1 MVARDSQ
8 QRNPM
13 KFIDLVNLIFYNL
26 SRRKGRVALT
36 AVGVIIGT
44 AAVVV
49 LVSLA
54 VGLQK
59 NATSQLYGIT
69 DLTSIEVYQGMSIKQ
84 GQMGASVVTSSGGGG
99 GGGKD
104 ANGIHYLTPTAIASI
119 SAIPNVERVVT
130 EDYFQGGADIV
141 FGKLHSNGTIIGVN
155 VADLADMG
163 LETTQGQ
170 TALDKGTAII
180 GSWIPKNF
188 YDPKA
193 RANDLAPTPPDL
205 LGQQLKFVFTKYTTD
220 GTPVLKTIS
229 VRIVGILKESR
240 GSSDSTIYMRMDD
253 ATALNEWMRGTRI
266 NRSKEGYS
274 MLLVKATDT
283 KSVLTI
289 ADTINKMG
297 FQANTAQSTVQ
308 SINSFFMVLQVIF
321 GGVGAIALLVAAIG
335 IANTMTMAILERT
348 KEIGLMKAIGAKN
361 KDIMSIFL
369 GEAAGIGFIGGLGGV
384 ILGWGA
390 SALLNIVALSYFAS
404 QASSGGSSMP
414 TMATSTPFWL
424 PLFALLFATVIG
436 LLSGLYPALRAA
448 TMVPVSALKYE

>member
-1 MVARDSQ
+1 
-8 QRNPM
+8 M
-13 KFIDLVNLIFYNL
+13 KFIDLVNLILYNL

-36 AVGVIIGT
+36 AVGVVIGT

-69 DLTSIEVYQGMSIKQ
+69 DLTSIEVYQGYGIKA
-84 GQMGASVVTSSGGGG
+84 GAVSSVRVMGGGSSSA
-99 GGGKD
+99 D
-104 ANGIHYLTPTAIASI
+104 NGIKYLTPTAIANI
-119 SAIPNVERVVT
+119 TALPNVKRVIT
-130 EDYFQGGADIV
+130 EDYFQGSSDVV
-141 FGKLHSNGTIIGVN
+141 FGKLHTYGNIMGVN
-155 VADLADMG
+155 VTDLTDMG
-163 LETTQGQ
+163 LEVTDGQ
-170 TALDKGTAII
+170 STLEKGTAII
-180 GSWIPKNF
+180 GGWIPRNF

-193 RANDLAPTPPDL
+193 RPNDPAPTPPDL
-205 LGQQLKFVFTKYTTD
+205 LGQQVKFVFTKYTAD
-220 GTPVLKTIS
+220 GTTVTKTVS
-229 VRIVGILKESR
+229 VRIVGILKETR
-240 GSSDSTIYMRMDD
+240 ASSDSTIYMRLDD
-253 ATALNEWMRGTRI
+253 VTAYNEWARGTRI
-266 NRSKEGYS
+266 NRNKEGYS

-289 ADTINKMG
+289 ADTINNMG

-369 GEAAGIGFIGGLGGV
+369 GEAAGIGFVGGLGGV

-390 SALLNIVALSYFAS
+390 SALLNVVALSYFAS
-404 QASSGGSSMP
+404 QASSGSSSMP

-424 PLFALLFATVIG
+424 PLFALAFATIIG

-448 TMVPVSALKYE
+448 TLVPVSALKYE

>member
-1 MVARDSQ
+1 
-8 QRNPM
+8 M
-13 KFIDLVNLIFYNL
+13 KFIDLVNLILYNL

-36 AVGVIIGT
+36 AVGVVIGT

-69 DLTSIEVYQGMSIKQ
+69 DLTSIEVYQGYGIKQ
-84 GQMGASVVTSSGGGG
+84 GAVSSVRVMGGGG
-99 GGGKD
+99 SSSED
-104 ANGIHYLTPTAIASI
+104 NGIKYLTPTAVASI
-119 SAIPNVERVVT
+119 ATLPNVERVIT
-130 EDYFQGGADIV
+130 EDYFQGGSDVV
-141 FGKLHSNGTIIGVN
+141 FGKLHSYGNIMGVS
-155 VADLADMG
+155 VTDLADMG
-163 LETTQGQ
+163 LEVTDGQ
-170 TALDKGTAII
+170 STLEKGTAVI
-180 GSWIPKNF
+180 GSWIPRNF

-193 RANDLAPTPPDL
+193 RPNDPAPTPPDL
-205 LGQQLKFVFTKYTTD
+205 LGQQVKFVFTKYTAD
-220 GTPVLKTIS
+220 GTMVTKTVS
-229 VRIVGILKESR
+229 VRIVGILKETR
-240 GSSDSTIYMRMDD
+240 ASSDSTIYMRLDD
-253 ATALNEWMRGTRI
+253 VTAYNEWARGTRI
-266 NRSKEGYS
+266 NRNKEGYS

-289 ADTINKMG
+289 ADTINNMG

-369 GEAAGIGFIGGLGGV
+369 GEAAGIGFVGGLGGV

-390 SALLNIVALSYFAS
+390 SALLNVVALSYFAS
-404 QASSGGSSMP
+404 QASSGSSSMP

-424 PLFALLFATVIG
+424 PLFALAFATVIG

-448 TMVPVSALKYE
+448 TLVPVSALKYE